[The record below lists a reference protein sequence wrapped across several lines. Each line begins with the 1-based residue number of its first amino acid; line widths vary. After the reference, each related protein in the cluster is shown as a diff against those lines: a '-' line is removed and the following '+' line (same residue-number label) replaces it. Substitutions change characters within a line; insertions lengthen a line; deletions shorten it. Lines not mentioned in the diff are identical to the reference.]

1 MITANQLQF
10 KRFFDFILALLLVP
24 VCILPM
30 GVLLFIATIDVGH
43 FGWFQQLRVGQDGQL
58 FYMYKIRTLRPGPHP
73 LGALDQHASSYG
85 RFLRRSKLD
94 ELPQLFNVLLGH
106 MSFVGPR
113 PDVQGFA
120 DALTGEDRIILY
132 VKPGVT
138 GPATLKYKNEE
149 EILAMQSDPET
160 YNRTIIWPDKVE
172 INKKYV
178 QNWSFSLDLNY
189 ILQSI
194 LNK

>member
-1 MITANQLQF
+1 MITPAQLQV
-10 KRFFDFILALLLVP
+10 KRIFDFSLAL
-24 VCILPM
+24 
-30 GVLLFIATIDVGH
+30 VLLPLVFIPLVVLLIGAAIDVGN
-43 FGWFQQLRVGQDGQL
+43 FGWFRQLRVGQDGQL
-58 FYMYKIRTLRPGPHP
+58 FYMFKLRTLKAGKHS
-73 LGALDQHASSYG
+73 LGALDDHASAYG
-85 RFLRRSKLD
+85 RFLRRRKLD
-94 ELPQLFNVLLGH
+94 ELPQLFNVLLGD

-120 DALTGEDRIILY
+120 DVLTGDDRVILK

-149 EILAMQSDPET
+149 EILAMQSNPES

-178 QNWSFSLDLNY
+178 YNWSFYLDLNY
-189 ILQSI
+189 ILQSLI
-194 LNK
+194 N

>member
-1 MITANQLQF
+1 MITASQLQL
-10 KRFFDFILALLLVP
+10 KRLFDFILALLLLP
-24 VCILPM
+24 VFIIPIT
-30 GVLLFIATIDVGH
+30 VLLLVATIDVGH
-43 FGWFQQLRVGQDGQL
+43 FGWFQQWRVGQGGKL
-58 FYMYKIRTLRPGPHP
+58 FYMYKIRTLRPGLHH
-73 LGALDQHASSYG
+73 LGALDSHASSYG

-94 ELPQLFNVLLGH
+94 ELPQLLNVLLGH

-120 DALTGEDRIILY
+120 DALTGEYHIILY

-138 GPATLKYKNEE
+138 GPATIKYKNEE
-149 EILAMQSDPET
+149 KMLALQSDPET

-178 QNWSFSLDLNY
+178 QKWSFSLDLNY

>member
-1 MITANQLQF
+1 LITPAQLQV
-10 KRFFDFILALLLVP
+10 KRIFDFSLAL
-24 VCILPM
+24 
-30 GVLLFIATIDVGH
+30 VLLPLVFIPLAVLLIGAAIDVGN
-43 FGWFQQLRVGQDGQL
+43 FGWFRQLRVGQDGQL
-58 FYMYKIRTLRPGPHP
+58 FYMFKLRTLKAGKHS
-73 LGALDQHASSYG
+73 LGALDDHASAYG
-85 RFLRRSKLD
+85 RFLRRRKLD
-94 ELPQLFNVLLGH
+94 ELPQLFNVLLGD

-120 DALTGEDRIILY
+120 DVLTGDDRVILK

-149 EILAMQSDPET
+149 EILAMQSNPES

-178 QNWSFSLDLNY
+178 YNWSFYLDLNY
-189 ILQSI
+189 ILQSLI
-194 LNK
+194 N

>member
-1 MITANQLQF
+1 LITPAQLQV
-10 KRFFDFILALLLVP
+10 KRIFDFSLAL
-24 VCILPM
+24 
-30 GVLLFIATIDVGH
+30 VLLPLVFIPLVLLLIGTAIDVGH
-43 FGWFQQLRVGQDGQL
+43 FGWFRQLRVGQDGQL
-58 FYMYKIRTLRPGPHP
+58 FYMFKLRTLKAGKHS
-73 LGALDQHASSYG
+73 LGALDDHASAYG

-94 ELPQLFNVLLGH
+94 ELPQLFNVLLGD

-120 DALTGEDRIILY
+120 DVLTGDDRVILK

-149 EILAMQSDPET
+149 EILAMQSNPES

-178 QNWSFSLDLNY
+178 YNWSFYLDLNY
-189 ILQSI
+189 ILQSLI
-194 LNK
+194 N

>member
-1 MITANQLQF
+1 MITPAQLQV
-10 KRFFDFILALLLVP
+10 KRIFDFSLAL
-24 VCILPM
+24 
-30 GVLLFIATIDVGH
+30 VLLPLVFIPLVVLLLGAAIDVGN
-43 FGWFQQLRVGQDGQL
+43 FGWFRQLRVGQDGQL
-58 FYMYKIRTLRPGPHP
+58 FYMFKLRTLKAGKHS
-73 LGALDQHASSYG
+73 LGALDDHASAYG
-85 RFLRRSKLD
+85 RFLRRRKLD
-94 ELPQLFNVLLGH
+94 ELPQLFNVLLGD

-120 DALTGEDRIILY
+120 DVLTGDDRVILK

-149 EILAMQSDPET
+149 EILAMQSNPES

-178 QNWSFSLDLNY
+178 YNWSFYLDLNY
-189 ILQSI
+189 ILQSLI
-194 LNK
+194 N

>member
-1 MITANQLQF
+1 MITPAQLQV
-10 KRFFDFILALLLVP
+10 KRIFDFSLAL
-24 VCILPM
+24 
-30 GVLLFIATIDVGH
+30 VLLPLIFIPLVVLLIGAAIDVGN
-43 FGWFQQLRVGQDGQL
+43 FGWFRQLRVGQDGQL
-58 FYMYKIRTLRPGPHP
+58 FYMFKLRTLKAGKHS
-73 LGALDQHASSYG
+73 LGALDDHASTYG

-94 ELPQLFNVLLGH
+94 ELPQLFNVLLGD

-120 DALTGEDRIILY
+120 DVLTGDDRVILK

-149 EILAMQSDPET
+149 KILAIQSDPES

-178 QNWSFSLDLNY
+178 YNWSFYLDLNY
-189 ILQSI
+189 ILQSLI
-194 LNK
+194 N

>member
-1 MITANQLQF
+1 MITPAQLQV
-10 KRFFDFILALLLVP
+10 KRIFDFSLALVLFPLVFIP
-24 VCILPM
+24 LV
-30 GVLLFIATIDVGH
+30 VLLLGAAIDVGN
-43 FGWFQQLRVGQDGQL
+43 FGWFRQLRVGQDGQL
-58 FYMYKIRTLRPGPHP
+58 FYMFKLRTLKAGKHS
-73 LGALDQHASSYG
+73 LGALDDHASAYG
-85 RFLRRSKLD
+85 RFLRRRKLD
-94 ELPQLFNVLLGH
+94 ELPQLFNVLLGD

-120 DALTGEDRIILY
+120 DVLTGDDRVILK

-149 EILAMQSDPET
+149 EILAMQSNPES

-178 QNWSFSLDLNY
+178 YNWSFYLDLNY
-189 ILQSI
+189 ILQSLI
-194 LNK
+194 N

>member
-1 MITANQLQF
+1 MITPAQLQV
-10 KRFFDFILALLLVP
+10 KRIFDFSLAL
-24 VCILPM
+24 
-30 GVLLFIATIDVGH
+30 VLLPLVFIPLVLLLIGAAIDVGN
-43 FGWFQQLRVGQDGQL
+43 FGWFRQLRVGQDGQL
-58 FYMYKIRTLRPGPHP
+58 FYMFKLRTLKAGKHS
-73 LGALDQHASSYG
+73 LGALDDHASAYG
-85 RFLRRSKLD
+85 RFLRRRKLD
-94 ELPQLFNVLLGH
+94 ELPQLFNVLLGD

-120 DALTGEDRIILY
+120 DVLTGDDRVILK

-149 EILAMQSDPET
+149 EILAMHSNPES

-178 QNWSFSLDLNY
+178 YNWSFYLDLNY
-189 ILQSI
+189 ILQSLI
-194 LNK
+194 N

>member
-1 MITANQLQF
+1 MITPAQLQV
-10 KRFFDFILALLLVP
+10 KRIFDFSFAL
-24 VCILPM
+24 
-30 GVLLFIATIDVGH
+30 VLLPLVFIPLVVLLIGAAIDVGN
-43 FGWFQQLRVGQDGQL
+43 FGWFRQLRVGQDGQL
-58 FYMYKIRTLRPGPHP
+58 FYMFKLRTLKAGKHS
-73 LGALDQHASSYG
+73 LGALDDHASAYG
-85 RFLRRSKLD
+85 RFLRRRKLD
-94 ELPQLFNVLLGH
+94 ELPQLFNVLLGD

-120 DALTGEDRIILY
+120 DVLTGDDRVILK

-149 EILAMQSDPET
+149 EILAMQSNPES

-178 QNWSFSLDLNY
+178 YNWSFYLDLNY
-189 ILQSI
+189 ILQSLI
-194 LNK
+194 N

>member
-1 MITANQLQF
+1 MITPAQLQV
-10 KRFFDFILALLLVP
+10 KRIFDFSLAL
-24 VCILPM
+24 
-30 GVLLFIATIDVGH
+30 VLLPLVFIPLVVLLLGAAIDVGN
-43 FGWFQQLRVGQDGQL
+43 FGWFRQLRVGQDGQL
-58 FYMYKIRTLRPGPHP
+58 FYMFKLRTLKAGKHS
-73 LGALDQHASSYG
+73 LGALDDHASTYG
-85 RFLRRSKLD
+85 RFLRRRKLD
-94 ELPQLFNVLLGH
+94 ELPQLFNVLLGD

-120 DALTGEDRIILY
+120 DVLTGDDRVILK

-149 EILAMQSDPET
+149 EILAMQSNPES

-178 QNWSFSLDLNY
+178 YNWSFYLDLNY
-189 ILQSI
+189 ILQSLI
-194 LNK
+194 N

>member
-1 MITANQLQF
+1 LITPAQLQV
-10 KRFFDFILALLLVP
+10 KRIFDFSFAL
-24 VCILPM
+24 
-30 GVLLFIATIDVGH
+30 VLLPLVFIPLVVLLIGAAIDVGN
-43 FGWFQQLRVGQDGQL
+43 FGWFRQLRVGQDGQL
-58 FYMYKIRTLRPGPHP
+58 FYMFKLRTLKAGKHS
-73 LGALDQHASSYG
+73 LGALDDHASAYG
-85 RFLRRSKLD
+85 RFLRRRKLD
-94 ELPQLFNVLLGH
+94 ELPQLFNVLLGD

-120 DALTGEDRIILY
+120 DVLTGDDRVILK

-149 EILAMQSDPET
+149 EILAMQSNPES

-178 QNWSFSLDLNY
+178 YNWSFYLDLNY
-189 ILQSI
+189 ILQSLI
-194 LNK
+194 N

>member
-1 MITANQLQF
+1 LITPAQLQV
-10 KRFFDFILALLLVP
+10 KRIFDFSLAL
-24 VCILPM
+24 
-30 GVLLFIATIDVGH
+30 VLLPLIFIPLVVLLLGAAIDVGN
-43 FGWFQQLRVGQDGQL
+43 FGWFRQLRVGQDGQL
-58 FYMYKIRTLRPGPHP
+58 FYMFKLRTLKAGKHS
-73 LGALDQHASSYG
+73 LGALDDHASAYG

-94 ELPQLFNVLLGH
+94 ELPQLFNVLLGD

-113 PDVQGFA
+113 PDAQGFA
-120 DALTGEDRIILY
+120 DVLTGDDRVILK

-149 EILAMQSDPET
+149 EILAMQSKPES

-178 QNWSFSLDLNY
+178 YNWNFYLDLNY
-189 ILQSI
+189 ILQSLI
-194 LNK
+194 N